1 MLDDVWEQDYME
13 FVEQNPLTLCS
24 GLAYRGM
31 ANKLKNAQR
40 MNALIFDLMVW
51 VWENCG
57 ISFSGLAEDR
67 SVFGGCLCR
76 LSLFCPETGA
86 SVLCVRGA
94 DRSVSEY

>member
-57 ISFSGLAEDR
+57 ISFSGLAEIR
-67 SVFGGCLCR
+67 SVPAVAYADFPLC
-76 LSLFCPETGA
+76 CPETGCTCTMC
-86 SVLCVRGA
+86 S
-94 DRSVSEY
+94 RSR